1 MTKTILIIP
10 AEIEIKTGL
19 HIGGSDQEF
28 EIGWIDNPVIMKPCL
43 DCENQEQE
51 PYIPWSSIKW
61 RMRAL
66 LEMYEYGIGGS
77 SKEIDKDFKNL
88 IKVIFE
94 DWKLKKVN
102 TQDSSQI
109 NNQKGFYI
117 DKYWLIQD
125 KDNSVSQLF
134 WASWKDENNQSFHIP
149 WTLIVKDFVLQSE
162 YFEKYKNWELILE
175 EKMENTVPRFIDQN
189 TNPRRI
195 QRVPAGTRFVGLF
208 VIIGEEEQQNWQNTN
223 NEITL
228 EQKFK
233 LFKRWIK
240 LIESTYLGWSWTR
253 GYGSVRFK
261 FYKPEFSKSQ
271 DNNWAKNNSNCKNLH
286 NETNWKASIEEIL
299 QAVYDSRDLSCFW
312 EVNLDKIEIKDFII
326 STKSNGSETSE

>member
-66 LEMYEYGIGGS
+66 LEMYEYGIGGKS
-77 SKEIDKDFKNL
+77 SNFFNANNNNLQLELDNFKETIKINQNNIDDKTWIIKKKWSL
-88 IKVIFE
+88 IVE
-94 DWKLKKVN
+94 V
-102 TQDSSQI
+102 
-109 NNQKGFYI
+109 
-117 DKYWLIQD
+117 
-125 KDNSVSQLF
+125 F
-134 WASWKDENNQSFHIP
+134 WASWKDENNKSFHIP
-149 WTLIVKDFVLQSE
+149 WTLIVKDFVLQNN

-261 FYKPEFSKSQ
+261 FYKSQ
-271 DNNWAKNNSNCKNLH
+271 NKN
-286 NETNWKASIEEIL
+286 IEEIL

-312 EVNLDKIEIKDFII
+312 EAFSIDNVNIDDFKI
-326 STKSNGSETSE
+326 STDSNDSATTS